1 MAENAKRNDHSPLAD
16 APRKRAKYTQVA
28 CVSNECKRR
37 KLKCSGGEICMRCSR
52 NDIPCIFPANRPI
65 VSPSGEVENERQ
77 SSQFQKIDQHL
88 ANLQQEIRTISGRLH
103 QLESSSPLASSKPS
117 PGMSTGAHAL
127 QRILNPPK
135 SPTFVGPT
143 SAEFG
148 LGQQQASL
156 TAPENVGR
164 TAGGE
169 NEPQDSNESTPAPLS
184 LAASSEREG
193 PIDGDP
199 LKALGLEET
208 LRLVQVYEDA
218 VGIMYPCVDL
228 TSLRTYVVQFYHT
241 YDPVMDKMADPTLAD
256 SDQDW
261 FHARDVQVLK
271 ILCAIA
277 LLVESHGRSERAAQL
292 ADSVEDRFASRLKIA
307 DVDMKEILLL
317 VLLSI
322 FHSYRDDEVIAWRL
336 TGMAARGCMELGLH
350 FQETWQKAG
359 GVFPGALEWM
369 WASRL
374 FWCIYVLDRKWSFGT
389 GLPFAIQDSDMDTDL
404 PEPGHSTPYLM
415 CMISY
420 ARLGAKIWG
429 LVIGW
434 SRRSHQATSESC
446 AILDAEVQKWV
457 HSIPQ
462 ELRFDPNWRSPSG
475 PEHTDRT
482 MMLQVLLA
490 LQANQLRILVYR
502 QNLLNSERIAENVS
516 GASIAVE
523 TAKKTIHMLDYF
535 SRVSNIYFQRPEPF
549 NYFLISAMAALLLGV
564 RHAPG
569 TFSQTCRPEFYI
581 AVDMVRRSATR
592 ARTSR
597 RLQKIIRSLKR
608 IQSNFH
614 THNQTSGFSS
624 SYENRAY
631 GTPADT
637 RRLSSWKRGTSWYP
651 SDTTPVSS
659 VRDSPMPINSSFLPQ
674 SRGKSQPSS
683 TSLWPLSPGTAADAE
698 SHSCEDLSSFFE
710 YAGDLYFDP
719 GAEMS
724 FLNGVNMGVAQ
735 SGDSR
740 LPTTFGTLQD
750 DDQELTRVMAGLL

>member
-28 CVSNECKRR
+28 C
-37 KLKCSGGEICMRCSR
+37 
-52 NDIPCIFPANRPI
+52 
-65 VSPSGEVENERQ
+65 Q

-317 VLLSI
+317 VLL
-322 FHSYRDDEVIAWRL
+322 VIAWRL